1 MFALFDV
8 ARRGGSDFAY
18 QLRTWSRTSRPGY
31 FSSTRELATRAQ
43 RLVAALAVA
52 ALPGCSVHPIPDEIP
67 PRIPTEEIVKSARC
81 EMRLGLFDQV
91 KRLLKEEGVAD
102 FDVSSLQTREGRRAV
117 LPTPPAQLKT
127 ILAEYGEVAVAYDFN
142 FEITEHDNLDASLA
156 FKLPFTSPNVFDL
169 GAAGSLHKTRTG
181 KRTFSS
187 QETFYDLIL
196 RDQWCGNFEPRD
208 RNVLYPITGSIGL
221 RKVVETFMAL
231 SEQGGG
237 KDSFVD
243 ALTFTTTIS
252 GSVSPSVKLSPVS
265 DSFRLVSASAGVSA
279 DRTDLHQVKI
289 SLAFPVPAKPKKQK
303 QGRPQPDDPSGPSMA
318 PYAYNPVWRARYN
331 ICVAD
336 ARDREDTFRTLRL
349 SPPEVYCLSY
359 ADAFVPRTYAEALL
373 SRPDVDSPQL
383 RPDLDAPAL
392 RQRRLE
398 SPAPRSRGL
407 EPPLPRAIEPPSQQP
422 RPKSWW

>member
-1 MFALFDV
+1 MRCTYRDFW
-8 ARRGGSDFAY
+8 ARRWREPVEAVHRCYDGSANGFPNRSGNREA
-18 QLRTWSRTSRPGY
+18 RRCSTSDQSGC
-31 FSSTRELATRAQ
+31 RA
-43 RLVAALAVA
+43 R
-52 ALPGCSVHPIPDEIP
+52 
-67 PRIPTEEIVKSARC
+67 
-81 EMRLGLFDQV
+81 
-91 KRLLKEEGVAD
+91 
-102 FDVSSLQTREGRRAV
+102 
-117 LPTPPAQLKT
+117 
-127 ILAEYGEVAVAYDFN
+127 
-142 FEITEHDNLDASLA
+142 
-156 FKLPFTSPNVFDL
+156 
-169 GAAGSLHKTRTG
+169 G
-181 KRTFSS
+181 KR
-187 QETFYDLIL
+187 
-196 RDQWCGNFEPRD
+196 C
-208 RNVLYPITGSIGL
+208 
-221 RKVVETFMAL
+221 
-231 SEQGGG
+231 
-237 KDSFVD
+237 
-243 ALTFTTTIS
+243 
-252 GSVSPSVKLSPVS
+252 
-265 DSFRLVSASAGVSA
+265 VSA

-407 EPPLPRAIEPPSQQP
+407 ELPLPRAIEPPSQQP